1 MLNLLKELIYM
12 ATFRSKK
19 KFGTSGNLYL
29 FRRSYLLFRANFV
42 CASLI
47 HTIIYNNLSKIPVLS
62 FLCRRTKVWY
72 RTKNS
77 PAPLGFAP
85 EDSQPH
91 REPLPGADVPL
102 FSTQAKIPFPSPFSF
117 LDMLY
122 TRLSHKPM
130 SHEHYVF
137 PLWVAHSL

>member
-1 MLNLLKELIYM
+1 MTIDLRKT
-12 ATFRSKK
+12 TFIWQLFVAKQ
-19 KFGTSGNLYL
+19 KFSTSGNLYL

-47 HTIIYNNLSKIPVLS
+47 HTIIYNNLSKIPVLN
-62 FLCRRTKVWY
+62 FLFRRTKVWY
-72 RTKNS
+72 RTRNT
-77 PAPLGFAP
+77 PARLGFAP

-102 FSTQAKIPFPSPFSF
+102 FSTQAKIPFPSPFSL

-130 SHEHYVF
+130 SH
-137 PLWVAHSL
+137 